1 MDRDTQ
7 AKWDRFARSFDLM
20 TGAGPDRRWAPHKR
34 ALFGAM
40 QGRILFLALG
50 TGLDIA
56 FFPPGQHITAIDI
69 SPKMLDYASPRI
81 AAYPGHIAA
90 EVMDVH
96 DLRFA
101 DASFDQVYTSCTFC
115 SVPDPVAGLRQ
126 LYRVLVPGGEL
137 RMIEHTG
144 SAYQPFRL
152 ILDLLT
158 PMTRALGPELNR
170 PTVANVAAAGFQI
183 REVKPIY
190 IDIVKTIFATRPA

>member
-20 TGAGPDRRWAPHKR
+20 TGAGPDRRWGPHKR
-34 ALFGAM
+34 TLFGAM
-40 QGRILFLALG
+40 RGRILFLALG

-69 SPKMLDYASPRI
+69 SPKMLEYASPRI
-81 AAYPGHIAA
+81 AAYPGQIAA

-126 LYRVLVPGGEL
+126 LHRVLVPGGEL

-144 SAYQPFRL
+144 SAYQPFRF

-158 PMTRALGPELNR
+158 PMTRMLGPELNR
-170 PTVANVAAAGFQI
+170 PTVANVAAAGFEI

-190 IDIVKTIFATRPA
+190 IDIVKTIFAIKPA